1 MKITSLITILVA
13 AIVEGKEDKKY
24 RIVQSSPA
32 MMVKEGSKTLLGCK
46 SSQPWFFCLWRPPV
60 GEKECSLQEGGG
72 VRKVCRQ
79 GREELEVAG
88 GDSYCSLTVPKVTL
102 ADHGDFLCLLNQ
114 AETFL
119 TARSTVRVEV
129 ATEAMISVRVGKEEK
144 DKVEAVEGEVVELE
158 CEARRAHPP
167 PTLTWVVPGGVPG
180 DAVVEEVGKD
190 EGHTSKVV
198 SRLTYRA
205 SASDSS
211 SMIQCISSQV
221 DPASSALLFSKES
234 NITLAISQAAPL
246 LSPSLSL
253 PGRVG
258 LITAILLAIII
269 VFLTLLLVLVCF
281 VKKNKR
287 VSSSTPRPSPSRSNV
302 LRVNSIWTT
311 SNESGKAKNFQ
322 LPHTTDLDEDLHC
335 KVEIHNS
342 SASSSSSISTANTS
356 YEASHSLGDIASGNF
371 VSYSSMYHQEKIEIN
386 PSTPKCPKAR
396 IIGTSRPLSTPT
408 SSNPP
413 RERPRSLFSCP
424 HECFSPHN
432 SSPKCQEHDMDGH
445 LYDHVHDSLQ
455 NHLHGHLA
463 PSPSTPQNL
472 SPILPPPAH
481 LYSSYVS
488 HL

>member
-1 MKITSLITILVA
+1 MVAICLLAMVALV
-13 AIVEGKEDKKY
+13 VGGKKDFN
-24 RIVQSSPA
+24 IVQSSPG
-32 MMVKEGSKTLLGCK
+32 MMVKEGSEARLGCM
-46 SSQPWFFCLWRPPV
+46 SSQSWFFCLWRPPL
-60 GEKECSLQEGGG
+60 GEKECSLQEVGG
-72 VRKVCRQ
+72 VRKVCKQ
-79 GREELEVAG
+79 GREELHVG
-88 GDSYCSLTVPKVTL
+88 GRGSSCTLTIPEITM
-102 ADHGDFLCLLNQ
+102 ADHGHFLCMLNQ

-129 ATEAMISVRVGKEEK
+129 ATEAKIRVRVGKKEK

-167 PTLTWVVPGGVPG
+167 PTLTWVLPGGVPG

-234 NITLAISQAAPL
+234 NITLAISEAAPL

-287 VSSSTPRPSPSRSNV
+287 VSSSTPRPSPSRSNI

-311 SNESGKAKNFQ
+311 SNESGKVKNFQ

-356 YEASHSLGDIASGNF
+356 NEANHSLGDIASGNF

-445 LYDHVHDSLQ
+445 LYDHVQGSLQ
-455 NHLHGHLA
+455 NHIHDHLA

>member
-13 AIVEGKEDKKY
+13 AMVEGKEGKY

-129 ATEAMISVRVGKEEK
+129 ATEAKIRVRVGKKEK
-144 DKVEAVEGEVVELE
+144 NKVEAVEGEVVELE

-167 PTLTWVVPGGVPG
+167 PTLTWVLPGGVPG

-287 VSSSTPRPSPSRSNV
+287 VSSSTPRPSPSRSNI

-311 SNESGKAKNFQ
+311 SNESGKVKNFQ

-356 YEASHSLGDIASGNF
+356 YEANHSLGDIASGNF
-371 VSYSSMYHQEKIEIN
+371 VSYSSMYHQEKIEVN
-386 PSTPKCPKAR
+386 PSTPKCQKAR
-396 IIGTSRPLSTPT
+396 IIVTSRPLFTPT
-408 SSNPP
+408 SSKPP
-413 RERPRSLFSCP
+413 RERPLSLFSCP

-445 LYDHVHDSLQ
+445 LYDHIQDSLQ
-455 NHLHGHLA
+455 NHLHDRLA